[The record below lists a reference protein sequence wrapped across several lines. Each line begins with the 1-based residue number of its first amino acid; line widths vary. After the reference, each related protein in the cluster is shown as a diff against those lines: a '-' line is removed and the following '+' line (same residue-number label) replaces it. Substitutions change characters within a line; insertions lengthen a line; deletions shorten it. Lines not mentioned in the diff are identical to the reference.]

1 MKTQPDK
8 PTVSIATSLAS
19 TNGADRFAACI
30 AVGQLATP
38 ARVQKANLAQLIRI
52 AWTDKSSEV
61 RVVAVTAL
69 GLIGTR
75 ATGALRAAAVDDQHP
90 TVAKIGHFLGYKVF
104 VAEDATVIVFALQ
117 HALRDPDR
125 GVREQAEHGLAS
137 IVEMAEV
144 EPDEDE

>member
-1 MKTQPDK
+1 MKTPSEK
-8 PTVSIATSLAS
+8 PNLSIPKALAAP
-19 TNGADRFAACI
+19 NEDDRFAACL

-61 RVVAVTAL
+61 RLAAVSAL

-90 TVAKIGHFLGYKVF
+90 TVAKIGQFLGYKVF
-104 VAEDATVIVFALQ
+104 IAEDATVIVFALQ
-117 HALRDPDR
+117 HALRDADR

-137 IVEMAEV
+137 IAEMAEV